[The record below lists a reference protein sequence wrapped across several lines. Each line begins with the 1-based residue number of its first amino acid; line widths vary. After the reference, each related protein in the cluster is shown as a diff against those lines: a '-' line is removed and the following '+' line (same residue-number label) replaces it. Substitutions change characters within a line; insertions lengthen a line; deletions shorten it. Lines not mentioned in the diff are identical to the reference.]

1 MLIKNEIG
9 TFYIPDESSS
19 SKSSLSN
26 LSIKERLE
34 NGTWE
39 REEIDM
45 LREYLDINDSVLE
58 LGGCIGF
65 LGVYANRILSNPT
78 RHTIIEANPELIE
91 VILKNID
98 LNNSKFNVLNCI
110 IGNPNEIEQDFVISD
125 FILGSFIYATQ
136 GKKVKV
142 PIRSLA
148 DFTEEYNFIIIDIE
162 GGEYELINNNLQH
175 LSKFNKIIIEFHP
188 FFGFTKNDINNSLKK
203 LEQIGF
209 KKIKNIGHTY
219 YLKKNIKNEN

>member
-34 NGTWE
+34 TGAWE
-39 REEIDM
+39 SEEIQM
-45 LREYLDINDSVLE
+45 LKKYLDKDDAILE
-58 LGGCIGF
+58 LGACIGF

-78 RHTIIEANPELIE
+78 RHTVIEANPELIE
-91 VILKNID
+91 VILKNIN

-110 IGNPNEIEQDFVISD
+110 IGNPNEIEQDFIISD
-125 FILGSFIYATQ
+125 FILGSSVYGTQ

-142 PIRSLA
+142 PIKSLE
-148 DFTEEYNFIIIDIE
+148 DFTNKHNFIIIDIE
-162 GGEYELINNNLQH
+162 GGEYKLINDNLQH

-188 FFGFTKNDINNSLKK
+188 FFGFTKNDIKISLKK
-203 LEQIGF
+203 LEKIGF
-209 KKIKNIGHTY
+209 KKIENLGNTY
-219 YLKKNIKNEN
+219 FLKKN